1 MKTRFKTVLSVLLLV
16 MALFSCQACQAQEG
30 QPSVLSETVSS
41 VEKRISEVHVQFLAA
56 SAEVEA
62 VMKQMSTDASK
73 MTGKWREL
81 VERSY
86 SSPAVVEL
94 AELLPALDRAIE
106 RVRFG
111 AVQAGNIGPDIA
123 QEVYDEAEELLRFSR
138 EIQDAGRVIGWILQI
153 NRHISSIQHDIAS
166 APVRMAAYVDEMK
179 GVGEK
184 LTEMLRVVPSS
195 TVGMSESELAALKGK
210 VREYEK
216 ESRQLMAVTT
226 NAQVSLLYMVE
237 AIRLDTAEQLDEE
250 FKIVE
255 KIVESWRNSGDLYPL
270 IAREITE
277 GVARW
282 APLPKARLDLYKK
295 SRADYMD
302 AYAAFFKEELFKGI
316 PHFEGKKFAGISAV
330 ADEAHI
336 IMLSLLTALE
346 GQEKDMARRK
356 KALKDDAL
364 ITAMEREQ
372 IRRYDEKYGPEVY
385 RRLKRVADTAAGG
398 KEQIDALKRYLED
411 PRAQNDDPP
420 AWRQEAKSTLEKLER
435 RQHPEQI
442 EADYALSDFV
452 VERVEAVKAMRMM
465 MEDHAKRKRS
475 LGLEPALIFEPF

>member
-1 MKTRFKTVLSVLLLV
+1 MKTRFRTILSVLLLI
-16 MALFSCQACQAQEG
+16 MALFTCQACQAQEG
-30 QPSVLSETVSS
+30 LPSVLSEMVSS
-41 VEKRISEVHVQFLAA
+41 VERRISEVQEQLMAA
-56 SAEVEA
+56 SGEVEA
-62 VMKQMSTDASK
+62 VMKLMSTDASK

-86 SSPAVVEL
+86 SSPEVVEL

-111 AVQAGNIGPDIA
+111 AVQAGNIGPDVA
-123 QEVYDEAEELLRFSR
+123 QDVYDEAEELLRFSR
-138 EIQDAGRVIGWILQI
+138 EIQDAGRVIGWMLQI
-153 NRHISSIQHDIAS
+153 NRHIASIQHDIAS

-184 LTEMLRVVPSS
+184 LTEMFKVVPSS
-195 TVGMSESELAALKGK
+195 MIGLSESELASLKGR
-210 VREYEK
+210 VLEYAK
-216 ESRQLMAVTT
+216 ESIQLAAVSR
-226 NAQVSLLYMVE
+226 NAQESLLYMVE

-250 FKIVE
+250 YKIVE
-255 KIVESWRNSGDLYPL
+255 KIVESWRNSGERYPL

-302 AYAAFFKEELFKGI
+302 AYAAFFREEIFKGI
-316 PHFEGKKFAGISAV
+316 PHFEGIRFVGLSAV
-330 ADEAHI
+330 ADEARI
-336 IMLSLLTALE
+336 TMLSLLMALE
-346 GQEKDMARRK
+346 GQEQDMARRK
-356 KALKDDAL
+356 KALKDDAHL
-364 ITAMEREQ
+364 TALEREQ

-385 RRLKRVADTAAGG
+385 RRLKRAADTAAGG

-442 EADYALSDFV
+442 EADYALSDFI
-452 VERVEAVKAMRMM
+452 VERVEAVKTIRMM

-475 LGLEPALIFEPF
+475 LGLEPALTFEPF